1 MSNRFYAIYSDRD
14 GRWGIV
20 MGTLVF
26 QTISPDSRVEIAAD
40 VNLIA
45 MLFLRLI
52 KMIIAPLVFA
62 TLVGGIAHMGS
73 GSKLGR
79 IFAKTMGWF
88 RQRLVHLA
96 AARAW

>member
-1 MSNRFYAIYSDRD
+1 
-14 GRWGIV
+14 
-20 MGTLVF
+20 
-26 QTISPDSRVEIAAD
+26 
-40 VNLIA
+40 

-79 IFAKTMGWF
+79 VFAKTMGWF
-88 RQRLVHLA
+88 VSASFVSLLLGLVMVNLLQPGA
-96 AARAW
+96 NFPARCRTRRSRPACRSRPSRSRSS

>member
-1 MSNRFYAIYSDRD
+1 
-14 GRWGIV
+14 
-20 MGTLVF
+20 
-26 QTISPDSRVEIAAD
+26 
-40 VNLIA
+40 

-79 IFAKTMGWF
+79 IFAKTWAGSS
-88 RQRLVHLA
+88 RLVHLA
-96 AARAW
+96 ACSVW